1 VFYAVF
7 FNASPEGL
15 PATFQIEG
23 KIRLDLAEDRAGFLQ
38 KIAYET
44 VLNTKRMKSD
54 K

>member
-15 PATFQIEG
+15 PATLQIAG
-23 KIRLDLAEDRAGFLQ
+23 KIKLDLAADCAGFLQ

-44 VLNTKRMKSD
+44 VLNAEAGA
-54 K
+54 